1 MNLINIKVDHKVF
14 GEGVIIENE
23 NSYVTVKFD
32 KDEKKFMYPSSF
44 DGYLTV
50 QNIKASE
57 SIKEEIRVIK
67 KLEKDE
73 KVRLAEVERK
83 IKVEKLNSS
92 KKKKAKSKV
101 YPRANIAFKCTFSD
115 EGYSDE
121 KELTSIVQT
130 FNRNGEP
137 MKLNKV
143 QNNSLC
149 IVTTR
154 EPNTVERERY
164 IFGVFL
170 VDDAYSLDNKD
181 EGYVTTNSKYSIKL
195 SLKES
200 HEMLFWNYHTNKNK
214 PELALWSSGLHR
226 YFEDEQ
232 AIQILQDIVALK
244 KGTDEEELSKEFL
257 LHFAKI
263 NNINIST
270 VAEKNGVLKNILIPT
285 KIAVDCK

>member
-23 NSYVTVKFD
+23 NSYVTVKF
-32 KDEKKFMYPSSF
+32 KNDEKKFMYPSSF

-50 QNIKASE
+50 QSIKADE
-57 SIKEEIRVIK
+57 SIKEEIRAIK

-73 KVRLAEVERK
+73 KLRLAEVERK
-83 IKVEKLNSS
+83 IKVEKLNNS
-92 KKKKAKSKV
+92 KKAKAKV

-115 EGYSDE
+115 EGYSNE

-130 FNRNGEP
+130 FNRNGES

-143 QNNSLC
+143 KNNSLC

-170 VDDAYSLDNKD
+170 VDESYNRDNKD

-195 SLKES
+195 SLEES
-200 HEMLFWNYHTNKNK
+200 HKMLFWNYHTNANK

-263 NNINIST
+263 NNININT
-270 VAEKNGVLKNILIPT
+270 VAEKNGVLQNILIP
-285 KIAVDCK
+285 KVAIDCK